1 MTAAGAAAVT
11 HYLFFIFLLSFSFFL
26 LCKRR
31 AQLDAIVVVLSF
43 VFSADLLIVLR
54 QTIQSQRG
62 NISPRVFCS
71 SLTHCVPFCFCF
83 CFFYRVLH
91 SLRTSFFSTIQHHT
105 HDSCVQLFIG

>member
-43 VFSADLLIVLR
+43 VFSEDLLIVLR
-54 QTIQSQRG
+54 QTIQPQRG
-62 NISPRVFCS
+62 KYITPGF
-71 SLTHCVPFCFCF
+71 
-83 CFFYRVLH
+83 
-91 SLRTSFFSTIQHHT
+91 
-105 HDSCVQLFIG
+105 LFLL